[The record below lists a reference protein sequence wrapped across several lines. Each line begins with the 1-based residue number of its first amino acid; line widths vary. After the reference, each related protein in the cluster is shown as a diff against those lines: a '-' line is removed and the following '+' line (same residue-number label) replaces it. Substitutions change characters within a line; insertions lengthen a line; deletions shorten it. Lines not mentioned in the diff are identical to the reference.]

1 MTDTAPEQPTEQL
14 EGEQPADE
22 LEAEQPNPVLDE
34 LKQERRQRRELQKR
48 LDELEA
54 AAEAQRVEQ
63 LSDTERQLEEA
74 RTQARAEALGE
85 VQRQLA
91 AARVEAAAAAAG
103 FVDPSDATTQLELA
117 GLDPQDDAAVRAAV
131 AELAERK
138 PYLLRSGVPTAAPA
152 VPPGP
157 VNADSESSTF
167 HDFLRQAVRGG

>member
-1 MTDTAPEQPTEQL
+1 MTDTAPDQPTDQLEADQPTEQP
-14 EGEQPADE
+14 EAD
-22 LEAEQPNPVLDE
+22 QPNPVLDE

-48 LDELEA
+48 LDDIEA
-54 AAEAQRVEQ
+54 AAESQRVEQ
-63 LSDTERQLEEA
+63 LSDHERQLEEA
-74 RTQARAEALGE
+74 RTQARAEAMGE

-117 GLDPQDDAAVRAAV
+117 GLDPEDDSAVRTAV

-138 PYLLRSGVPTAAPA
+138 PYLLRGSVPSSAPA

-157 VNADSESSTF
+157 VNADSDNSTF